1 MLDLIENLI
10 SKKNLLDRREI
21 PDLKGSLFSIYLE
34 LLAENTGKKVVFI
47 PSSSTKKETL
57 KNDLNCPEFPQFSL
71 TSTLLEPHIKTKTE
85 FFDAFYRFFIENEK
99 IAIANPCFFL
109 LPLPDISKNFFNVK
123 VSDELNPETLKSF
136 LSKAGYI
143 QTDIVREAGEYAFRG
158 NIVDFFPF
166 SNELPVRVEIDFDEV
181 ESIKLFDPISQKS
194 VKVEREVIIYPIF
207 PLSDTEKHIEK
218 LKQKLKNLFNKPE
231 LKISL
236 KEKLEQIEKHRLRDF
251 FYLSLSILEDKFFQ
265 LFENTIFIFENKK
278 EFEDRIEGI
287 KNDIERQYLEETK
300 NGYLSLPYKEVFR
313 DLKKLKDFFKEK
325 TIEINPSDTTL
336 ISSIPP
342 IVKGKIDEIT
352 NFIKEKLNEGAK
364 VILSSPNEFYLKKSE
379 ELLFENSIP
388 FSKEKEEKGV
398 NLIISKYSSNFAISN
413 NIIFLSFLGL
423 FPEKKK
429 EKKKTRFSSF
439 FSDFSDIKKGDYV
452 VHIEYGI
459 AKYLGTKTLEIEN
472 SLNEMVELEFAND
485 TKVFVP
491 VSKIHLLQKYKDYTA
506 ESVSLS
512 NIASKQ
518 WERTKKKVQ
527 REIESYA
534 KELLTLYAERKMAK
548 GISFSPPSSLYRE
561 FEDAFE
567 YTETEDQL
575 SAINDINRDLE
586 ASYPMD
592 RLLCGDVGFGKTEVA
607 MRACFRAVESGYQ
620 VLVLSPTTVLTF
632 QHFERFKKRF
642 ELFPI
647 EIEMLSRFVSSK
659 KQREIIER
667 FARGEIDILI
677 GTHRILSKDIIP
689 KNLGLI
695 IVDEEQRF
703 GVLQKEKLK
712 YLKKSVNVLSM
723 TATPIP
729 RTLNMSVMGLKD
741 ISIIETPPKNRLAVD
756 TYHIVFDPTTIK
768 KAIEFELKRD
778 GQVYFVHNRIET
790 IEQVTSIIKSLV
802 PEAKVNFAHGK
813 MGEEKLE
820 RIMLKFFKKEID
832 ILVTTT
838 IIENGMDVKDANTMF
853 INDAQNFGLSQL
865 YQLRGRIGRSDK
877 PAFCYLITSGS
888 FSLTKEARKR
898 IEALEEFSYLG
909 AGFRIS
915 MFDLEL
921 RGAGEILG
929 TKQSGH
935 INSVGIELYTKM
947 LEKTVEKLKNKEFV
961 EEETI
966 LEHPFIIPKEYIEV
980 PSVRLSFYRKLSIA
994 REYKDLLKVTEEMED
1009 RFGKLPEKIELLISA
1024 HKIRIEGRK
1033 LGIKSIELKKS
1044 VCTLVVSDNSRLNI
1058 EKLVEEV
1065 NKNPFIEITPDGK
1078 IVIHRQKNRDL
1089 KDFLSFILELLK
1101 KIENKQ

>member
-1 MLDLIENLI
+1 MLDFIENLI
-10 SKKNLLDRREI
+10 RKKNLLDKREI
-21 PDLKGSLFSIYLE
+21 PDLKGSLFSLFLE
-34 LLAENTGKKVVFI
+34 ALARNSGKKVVFI
-47 PSSSTKKETL
+47 PSSSLKKEIV
-57 KNDLNCPEFPQFSL
+57 KSDLDAPEFPQFSL
-71 TSTLLEPHIKTKTE
+71 TSTLLEPHIKTKTDY
-85 FFDAFYRFFIENEK
+85 FDAYYRFFVKNEK
-99 IAIANPCFFL
+99 VAVANPCFFL
-109 LPLPDISKNFFNVK
+109 LPLPNISENFFKLNTG
-123 VSDELNPETLKSF
+123 DELNPRDLKLF
-136 LSKAGYI
+136 LSKTGYI
-143 QTDIVREAGEYAFRG
+143 NTDIVREAGEFAFRG
-158 NIVDFFPF
+158 NIIDFFPF
-166 SNELPVRVEIDFDEV
+166 NSELPFRVEIDFDEI
-181 ESIKLFDPISQKS
+181 ESIKLFDPLSQKS
-194 VKVEREVIIYPIF
+194 VKIEKSAVIYPIYSL
-207 PLSDTEKHIEK
+207 PETPENIEK
-218 LKQKLKNLFNKPE
+218 LKGKLKKLFTSDN

-236 KEKLEQIEKHRLRDF
+236 KEKLILIEKHRLKDF
-251 FYLSLSILEDKFFQ
+251 FYLSLSIMEDSFEEFFKDTIFV
-265 LFENTIFIFENKK
+265 FENRE
-278 EFEDRIEGI
+278 EFTNRIKDI
-287 KNDIERQYLEETK
+287 KREIERLYKQETES
-300 NGYLSLPYKEVFR
+300 GYLALPYRGVFR
-313 DLKKLKDFFKEK
+313 DIQKIEEFFKDNIVEL
-325 TIEINPSDTTL
+325 NPSNTDL
-336 ISSIPP
+336 ISSAPP

-352 NFIKEKLNEGAK
+352 GFIKQSLKEKK
-364 VILSSPNEFYLKKSE
+364 TVVLSAPNEFYLKKSE

-388 FSKEKEEKGV
+388 FSKQKNGNGV
-398 NLIISKYSSNFAISN
+398 ILITSRFKHHFAISN
-413 NIIFLSFLGL
+413 NFVFLSFLKL
-423 FPEKKK
+423 FPEKKR

-452 VHIEYGI
+452 VHVEYGI

-472 SLNEMVELEFAND
+472 TLNEMVELEFAND

-527 REIESYA
+527 KEIESYA
-534 KELLTLYAERKMAK
+534 KELLTLYAERKMTK

-561 FEDAFE
+561 FEEAFE

-575 SAINDINRDLE
+575 NAIKDINEDLE
-586 ASYPMD
+586 ADYPMD

-642 ELFPI
+642 ELFPV
-647 EIEMLSRFVSSK
+647 EIEMLSRFVSPK
-659 KQREIIER
+659 KQKEIIER
-667 FARGEIDILI
+667 FTIGEIDILI

-768 KAIEFELKRD
+768 KAIEFELKRN

-790 IEQVTSIIKSLV
+790 IEQIASIIKSLV
-802 PEAKVNFAHGK
+802 PEARVNFAHGK
-813 MGEEKLE
+813 MGEDRLE
-820 RIMLKFFKKEID
+820 RIMLKFFKKEINV
-832 ILVTTT
+832 LVTTT
-838 IIENGMDVKDANTMF
+838 IIENGMDVRDANTMF

-877 PAFCYLITSGS
+877 PAFCYLITPGS
-888 FSLTKEARKR
+888 FSLTKEAKKR

-915 MFDLEL
+915 MLDLEL

-947 LEKTVEKLKNKEFV
+947 LEKTVEKLKHKEFV
-961 EEETI
+961 EEETV
-966 LEHPFIIPKEYIEV
+966 LEHPFIIPGDYIEI
-980 PSVRLSFYRKLSIA
+980 PSVRLSFYRKLSMA
-994 REYKDLLKVTEEMED
+994 REYKELYKIIEEMED
-1009 RFGKLPEKIELLISA
+1009 RFGKIPEKTVPLILS
-1024 HKIRIEGRK
+1024 HKIRIESRK

-1044 VCTLVVSDNSRLNI
+1044 SATFTVSNNSKINVENLI
-1058 EKLVEEV
+1058 EEV
-1065 NKNPFIEITPDGK
+1065 NKNPYIEITPDGK
-1078 IVIHRQKNRDL
+1078 IVIHRGKKENST
-1089 KDFLSFILELLK
+1089 DFLENILSFLK
-1101 KIENKQ
+1101 KIENK